1 MTNLL
6 ENYPYATQ
14 AIREWFMGKMIE
26 SFKDQSVPAEFK
38 EFMRQ
43 QGISN
48 DRLSKILSD
57 NPRVLFDVFDDNGVI
72 INIMYHD
79 NIFTWDV
86 TYTKSEVPYGVKSVD
101 IYSSR
106 RIAEKH
112 AVERAFQILNDK
124 LNITL
129 NEGQDSTTSDREIPT
144 EE

>member
-6 ENYPYATQ
+6 ESYPYATQ

-57 NPRVLFDVFDDNGVI
+57 NPRVLFDVFDDNNLI
-72 INIMYHD
+72 INIIYT
-79 NIFTWDV
+79 NQGFTWDV
-86 TYTKSEVPYGVKSVD
+86 EDVKS
-101 IYSSR
+101 IQFYSSR
-106 RIAEKH
+106 RTAEMA
-112 AVERAFQILNDK
+112 AVERTFRILDER
-124 LNITL
+124 LNIIISETKN
-129 NEGQDSTTSDREIPT
+129 NEGPDSTTSDNKIF
-144 EE
+144 